1 MNAEDGFEV
10 PILAILCDGRDF
22 YFFKYEANVHV
33 GSALPIFSR
42 GAFGGNTNHTI
53 LSIPDLARQ
62 SNIEDFVGNIRRIC
76 EVLYYVFM
84 TGYISGLEAC
94 WKRYSSKGTAEG
106 RSQSSAS
113 SWHNALVK
121 AKSALEQ
128 AMLACSKREQDKAE
142 ESEKLAKIAH
152 ELLKERYVSWAAQKI
167 LSQKD

>member
-22 YFFKYEANVHV
+22 YFFKYEANMHA
-33 GSALPIFSR
+33 GCALPIFAR
-42 GAFGGNTNHTI
+42 GAFGGNTTHTI
-53 LSIPDLARQ
+53 LSVPDLARQ
-62 SNIEDFVGNIRRIC
+62 SNPEDFVGNVRRLS

-84 TGYISGLEAC
+84 NGYISGLEAC
-94 WKRYSSKGTAEG
+94 WKCDSSKGTAEG
-106 RSQSSAS
+106 RSQSSAP
-113 SWHNALVK
+113 SWHNALVT

-142 ESEKLAKIAH
+142 ESEILAKKAH